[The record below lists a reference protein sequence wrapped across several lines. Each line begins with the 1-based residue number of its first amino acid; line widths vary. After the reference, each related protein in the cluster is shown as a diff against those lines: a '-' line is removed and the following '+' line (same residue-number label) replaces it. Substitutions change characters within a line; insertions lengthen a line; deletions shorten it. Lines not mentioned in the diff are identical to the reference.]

1 MKRAFI
7 FSMDAFLAIVLFV
20 LVIFLIYTFSISLSG
35 LNQQYFFSD
44 DLLTTLSE
52 IKINELDLNSY
63 PRINQLIIDGK
74 IKDTDIK
81 LVEQMVILES
91 RGDHTSASMITEDII
106 NKINQN
112 MNAAVYVGDIKLY
125 GNDPGN
131 VTNIITRA
139 RLAVG
144 RR

>member
-7 FSMDAFLAIVLFV
+7 FSMDAFLAIILFV

-44 DLLTTLSE
+44 VLLTTLSE

-91 RGDHTSASMITEDII
+91 RGDHASASMITEDII